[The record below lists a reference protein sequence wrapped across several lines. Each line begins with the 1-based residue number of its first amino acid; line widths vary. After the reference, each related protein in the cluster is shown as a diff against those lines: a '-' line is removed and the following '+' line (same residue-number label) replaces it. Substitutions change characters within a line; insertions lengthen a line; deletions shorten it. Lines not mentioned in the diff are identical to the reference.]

1 MDWLAALA
9 ILIFAARGM
18 REGIV
23 RQVFDLLGWFGGFWS
38 FIVISQWVGAH
49 WQGARPAVVFGVLR
63 WLVATLAGF
72 AVLALFQ
79 LWGERIGESVRK
91 SMVGWLDRVG
101 GFVLGAAVGA
111 AVVAAFLVAMLITP
125 WPRQSARVAA
135 AARNTGPLLT
145 GARILLDVDDRF
157 IPGLGGV
164 RHVLGRAIHRAR
176 DLSRQS

>member
-9 ILIFAARGM
+9 ILTLALRGL
-18 REGIV
+18 REGII
-23 RQVFDLLGWFGGFWS
+23 RQAFSLLGWFGGFWS
-38 FIVISQWVGAH
+38 FIVVSQWVGAH

-79 LWGERIGESVRK
+79 LWGERIGEAVQK
-91 SMVGWLDRVG
+91 SLGAWLDRAG

-111 AVVAAFLVAMLITP
+111 AVVAAILVAMLITP
-125 WPRQSARVAA
+125 WPRGAAGVAA
-135 AARNTGPLLT
+135 EAHITGPLLA
-145 GARILLDVDDRF
+145 GARYLLNVDDRF

-164 RHVLGRAIHRAR
+164 RRVLGRSIHRAR
-176 DLSRQS
+176 VLSRQS